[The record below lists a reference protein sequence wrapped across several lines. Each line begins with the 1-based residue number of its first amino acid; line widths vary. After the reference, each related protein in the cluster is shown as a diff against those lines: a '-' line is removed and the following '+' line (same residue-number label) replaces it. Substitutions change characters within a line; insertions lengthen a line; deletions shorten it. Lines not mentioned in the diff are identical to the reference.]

1 MRFAIAV
8 CLAVTLAAC
17 ADKASKEEEE
27 AAKNTFVCQ
36 LHGERLV
43 IRCDASGEARLLMP
57 GGDRV
62 VLYQVPSTSGVRFSN
77 GNMELRGRGGSS
89 ELTLIDLTNAVQA
102 QLVDCVP
109 YSLPK
114 QQ

>member
-8 CLAVTLAAC
+8 CLAVVLAAC
-17 ADKASKEEEE
+17 ADKATKEEDE

-36 LHGERLV
+36 LNGERLV
-43 IRCDASGEARLLMP
+43 IRFDAIGEARLLMP
-57 GGDRV
+57 SGDRL
-62 VLYQVPSTSGVRFSN
+62 VLYQVPSTTGVRFSN
-77 GNMELRGRGGSS
+77 GNMELRGRGGS

-102 QLVDCVP
+102 RLVDCVP

-114 QQ
+114 PQ